1 MGMRFNTENIDN
13 IFRSIFC
20 IMKYFYEKSG
30 NNTFEKKEVGFSF
43 FKNKI
48 YIPYDDYIKYLNK
61 GFNFIYKVLDLYL
74 NSEFY
79 DSEQKRLLS
88 KFKNDIN
95 KQEMIKLNK
104 T

>member
-1 MGMRFNTENIDN
+1 MKDFNYTMMICLFYGLINVANSYGFLEEIGYIYSLGNPNSTMGMRFNTENIDN

-30 NNTFEKKEVGFSF
+30 NNTFEKKEIGFNF

-61 GFNFIYKVLDLYL
+61 
-74 NSEFY
+74 
-79 DSEQKRLLS
+79 
-88 KFKNDIN
+88 
-95 KQEMIKLNK
+95 
-104 T
+104 